1 MSIKTI
7 RIPVSE
13 LYKLAEQMNEDRM
26 TEVKISIIDAQL
38 DQGHISPPFAHF
50 EAFDSDGTAYDY
62 GSVDSASD

>member
-1 MSIKTI
+1 
-7 RIPVSE
+7 
-13 LYKLAEQMNEDRM
+13 MNEDRM